1 MNNKKSRGS
10 GRTRNWVF
18 ILYPESAPLNWRD
31 VLDGEHIRWI
41 ESPLHDRDIN
51 ETDGEVKKSH
61 YHVLLM
67 FESVKDFSQVKDITD
82 KVNSAVP
89 IKCNGTRGMVRYFAH
104 LDNLEKFQYDKND
117 IVGHGGADVAEFLK
131 PTLGERYVFIWEMR
145 EYVRKNDILEFCDLF
160 DYAAENRFE
169 DWFPLLCDSCAYVMG
184 QFIKSCRNKYFDSLH
199 VQDKRNKN

>member
-82 KVNSAVP
+82 KVNAAVP

-104 LDNLEKFQYDKND
+104 LDNLEKFQYDKNG